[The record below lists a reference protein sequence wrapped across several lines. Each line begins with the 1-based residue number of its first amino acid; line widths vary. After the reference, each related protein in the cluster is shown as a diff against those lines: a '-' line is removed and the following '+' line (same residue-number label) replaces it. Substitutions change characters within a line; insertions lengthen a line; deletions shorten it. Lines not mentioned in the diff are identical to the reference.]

1 MFYTWIPIR
10 KRHDETL
17 TFCYFNLDILSY
29 YVFLKH
35 SSTLNY
41 PDCERF
47 ERPNAKKRVFVF
59 QARRRMTTWLT
70 TLMPQPILPSLFLS
84 PFYYPD
90 PLTPPLGPQSHPFIL
105 FPPIPPPNPIRP
117 FIPRTYPPP
126 PILRLFAFLF
136 HPFIL
141 RLRNKHIN
149 DPPILCARD
158 RGEKNKG
165 AYKRGGKE

>member
-70 TLMPQPILPSLFLS
+70 TLMPQPILSLSLS
-84 PFYYPD
+84 IPLLLSGPPD
-90 PLTPPLGPQSHPFIL
+90 PTPG
-105 FPPIPPPNPIRP
+105 PPIPPFYSFSTHPTPQSNPP
-117 FIPRTYPPP
+117 LHPAHVPPP
-126 PILRLFAFLF
+126 QSYACLPFYSTPLFYVYG
-136 HPFIL
+136 IS
-141 RLRNKHIN
+141 I
-149 DPPILCARD
+149 
-158 RGEKNKG
+158 
-165 AYKRGGKE
+165 